1 MIIKIDKNILDRYIN
16 CICFRPR
23 DYYLEDNELENQL
36 NKLVNKLLDIEI
48 TKHEAEYK
56 K

>member
-1 MIIKIDKNILDRYIN
+1 MIIKIDKKLINRYLQ
-16 CICFRPR
+16 
-23 DYYLEDNELENQL
+23 DDELENQL

-48 TKHEAEYK
+48 SKHEAEYK